1 MCPSSSL
8 TQKTPGT
15 HVANT
20 ITFTIYQQPPKSL
33 SCGGVWFSRD
43 INPNHICPWPRTV
56 SESLRSEKAKRHG
69 LCWVTHSGM
78 KAEGRSS
85 GFMANDLRQSGS
97 GSERDGGNGDGS
109 NDLHNEPQGREW
121 PAAEWLVPRAG
132 SLGILTKRE
141 DSRAGW
147 SEPTIETQHWAK
159 LSSRPEV

>member
-1 MCPSSSL
+1 MCPSSTL

-43 INPNHICPWPRTV
+43 INPNYICPWPRTV

-69 LCWVTHSGM
+69 LCWVTHSRM

-85 GFMANDLRQSGS
+85 GFMANDLRQSGF
-97 GSERDGGNGDGS
+97 GSERDGGNGAALTFTMNLREGSDGGRVAGAKS
-109 NDLHNEPQGREW
+109 WVTGNLDKERGQQGRLIW
-121 PAAEWLVPRAG
+121 AHDRDPA
-132 SLGILTKRE
+132 
-141 DSRAGW
+141 
-147 SEPTIETQHWAK
+147 
-159 LSSRPEV
+159 LS